1 MQDKGPRDYQTMSL
15 FLILGLLTLALVLLL
30 KVVLFSPS
38 PLLEMATK
46 L

>member
-1 MQDKGPRDYQTMSL
+1 MQAKGPRDYQTFSL
-15 FLILGLLTLALVLLL
+15 FLILGVLTLVLVFIM